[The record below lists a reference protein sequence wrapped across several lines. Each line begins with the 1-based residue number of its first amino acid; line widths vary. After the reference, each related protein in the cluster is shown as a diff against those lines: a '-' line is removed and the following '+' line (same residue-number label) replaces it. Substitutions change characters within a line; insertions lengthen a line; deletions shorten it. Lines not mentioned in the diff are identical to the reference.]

1 MTNEGREGSLGTTAA
16 GASQASGAQLHNIA
30 VFAGALEGLALA
42 GIGGTEACMNAS
54 DTFICMMTSG
64 MRGQQHK
71 RAERAR
77 DREIGKSRDQEIER
91 LVMRRG
97 QGGTRKVN
105 REGKEGRPRW
115 RQSPS
120 LVQARF
126 KKRRSN

>member
-54 DTFICMMTSG
+54 DTFMMTSG
-64 MRGQQHK
+64 MRGQQHN
-71 RAERAR
+71 RAEPG